1 MVVFFT
7 QIIENTYAKG
17 RALMQLYEVVLQTKR
32 GNRTLYT
39 SFFSGLITRKTYQ
52 KSSHEKGKTSM

>member
-1 MVVFFT
+1 
-7 QIIENTYAKG
+7 
-17 RALMQLYEVVLQTKR
+17 MQLYGVVPQTKR

-39 SFFSGLITRKTYQ
+39 SFFSGLITHKTYQ